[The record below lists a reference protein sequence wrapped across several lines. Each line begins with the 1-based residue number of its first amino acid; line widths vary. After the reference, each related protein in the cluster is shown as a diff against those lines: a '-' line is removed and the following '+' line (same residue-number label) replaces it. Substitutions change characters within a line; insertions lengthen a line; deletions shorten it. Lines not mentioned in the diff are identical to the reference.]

1 MHDAFVLTCTINTI
15 PPTPD
20 VSLAPSPTMTTITLP
35 ESNPQGYS
43 SLPSSLVDIL
53 RAMVDD
59 PTISD
64 VQFVFPRSKASQQH
78 LTNGIKMNGMN
89 GLGHVHQDRTE
100 DDINSEEGG
109 TGLSEYSSMPKV
121 RIISARKD
129 ILALR
134 SDYFAK
140 CMYVPLDSIL
150 PRFASR
156 MLTDTLNSIR

>member
-1 MHDAFVLTCTINTI
+1 MHDAFVLTCTIHTM
-15 PPTPD
+15 PPTPEP
-20 VSLAPSPTMTTITLP
+20 SLAPSPTMTAITLP

-43 SLPSSLVDIL
+43 SLPSALVDIL

-64 VQFVFPRSKASQQH
+64 VQFVFPRSKGSGHRESQ
-78 LTNGIKMNGMN
+78 NGQYSINGHSSKAKPN
-89 GLGHVHQDRTE
+89 GFTHPDRMHSA
-100 DDINSEEGG
+100 DDDMQSEEGAG
-109 TGLSEYSSMPKV
+109 NSDYSSMPNV

-140 CMYVPLDSIL
+140 CE
-150 PRFASR
+150 R
-156 MLTDTLNSIR
+156 